1 MFQFRN
7 LFGPIRLCSLLLL
20 HQLLLLSHILLLA
33 KPVFRILVLFLDESY
48 VRILEA
54 LVAMG
59 LFQVVYLSQDSP
71 LPLLYFRKGQMAF

>member
-7 LFGPIRLCSLLLL
+7 LFGLIRFCSLLI
-20 HQLLLLSHILLLA
+20 HQLLIISYILLLA
-33 KPVFRILVLFLDESY
+33 QPVFRILVLFLDESC

-59 LFQVVYLSQDSP
+59 LFQVVYLAQDSL